1 MGERKTVSVSFRVS
15 PSFKRALRA
24 AAASVNRT
32 QTNLLETLLFE
43 FCDRHG
49 IAADLNS
56 ISDGNDGTS
65 QK

>member
-1 MGERKTVSVSFRVS
+1 MSERKTVSVSFRVS
-15 PSFKRALRA
+15 PSFKRTLRA

-43 FCDRHG
+43 FCDRNG
-49 IAADLNS
+49 IAADPNVV
-56 ISDGNDGTS
+56 SDCNGETS